1 MHGTYHG
8 QGTLVTNEFTY
19 VGGFKESVPDGHG
32 TVTYKEG
39 SVRVSKFRNGRAY
52 GAGTI
57 SYPDGRVDTYRQCKA
72 DGSTGKLTVVAD
84 GTKSSPTKKASP
96 KKSVRKTKKN
106 NNAARP

>member
-1 MHGTYHG
+1 
-8 QGTLVTNEFTY
+8 
-19 VGGFKESVPDGHG
+19 
-32 TVTYKEG
+32 
-39 SVRVSKFRNGRAY
+39 
-52 GAGTI
+52 
-57 SYPDGRVDTYRQCKA
+57 VDTYRQCKA